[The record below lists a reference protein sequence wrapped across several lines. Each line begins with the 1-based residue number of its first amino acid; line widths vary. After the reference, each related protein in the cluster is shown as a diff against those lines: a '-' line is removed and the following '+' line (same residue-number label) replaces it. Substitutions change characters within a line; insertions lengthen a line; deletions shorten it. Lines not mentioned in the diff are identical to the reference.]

1 MMKYFCKMKEH
12 FYKKKNNFDKTKK
25 QLLSIEIQQ
34 PKLKVELRNPELK
47 FSTTQT
53 AFPARYFVRR
63 VAFRL

>member
-1 MMKYFCKMKEH
+1 MMKYFCKKKEH

-25 QLLSIEIQQ
+25 QLRFIKVQQ
-34 PKLKVELRNPELK
+34 PKLKVGRQSPELK

-63 VAFRL
+63 VAFLL